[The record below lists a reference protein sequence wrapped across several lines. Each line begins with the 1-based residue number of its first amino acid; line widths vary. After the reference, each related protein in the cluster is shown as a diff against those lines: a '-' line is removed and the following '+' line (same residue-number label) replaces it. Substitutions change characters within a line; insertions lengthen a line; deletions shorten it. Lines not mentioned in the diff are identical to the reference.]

1 MGLFDG
7 KVAIVTGAGRGIGR
21 EEALLL
27 AREGASVVVNDL
39 GGARTGEGSDV
50 GPAQQV
56 VDEIVAA
63 GGQAVANTNDCSSWS
78 GAEEMVNQ
86 AIEAF
91 GSLDVLVNNAGI
103 LRDKM
108 SFNMTEEEFDS
119 VVKVHLKGHFAPARF
134 AAAYWRQKS
143 KDTGESV
150 NAKIVNTASESG
162 LYANAGQANY
172 AAAKAGIASMT
183 IVLARELERF
193 GVRVNCIAPVA
204 LTRLTEDLM
213 GGGTVDEDMAK
224 KLAPANIAA
233 GVCWL
238 ASDLSAGVNGQV
250 LKIQG
255 GLAQIVQGWRPIS
268 QITSDEEWTIEAIN
282 AGRDQLFAKS
292 DPGIPP
298 FFLNINDPTA

>member
-27 AREGASVVVNDL
+27 AKEGAAVVVNDL
-39 GGARTGEGSDV
+39 GGARTGEGNDV
-50 GPAQQV
+50 GPAQEV

-63 GGQAVANTNDCSSWS
+63 GGKAAANTDDCSSWS
-78 GAEEMVNQ
+78 GAEGMVNQ
-86 AIEAF
+86 AIETF
-91 GSLDVLVNNAGI
+91 GSLDILVNNAGI

-108 SFNMTEEEFDS
+108 SFNMTEEEWDA
-119 VVKVHLKGHFAPARF
+119 VIKVHLKGHFAPARF

-143 KDTGESV
+143 KDTGAPV
-150 NAKIVNTASESG
+150 NAKVVNTASESG
-162 LYANAGQANY
+162 LYGNAGQANY
-172 AAAKAGIASMT
+172 AAAKAGIASLT

-213 GGGTVDEDMAK
+213 GGREGIAEQLD
-224 KLAPANIAA
+224 PANIAA
-233 GVCWL
+233 GVAWL
-238 ASDLSAGVNGQV
+238 ASDLSEGVSGQV

-255 GLAQIVQGWRPIS
+255 GLAQIVQGWRPVS
-268 QITSDEEWTIEAIN
+268 QITSTETWTIESIASQ
-282 AGRDQLFAKS
+282 RDTLFAKTE
-292 DPGIPP
+292 PGIPP
-298 FFLNINDPTA
+298 FLLNITDPTG

>member
-27 AREGASVVVNDL
+27 AKEGAAVVVNDL
-39 GGARTGEGSDV
+39 GGARTGEGKDV
-50 GPAQQV
+50 GPAQEV

-63 GGQAVANTNDCSSWS
+63 GGKAAANTDDCSSWS
-78 GAEEMVNQ
+78 GAEGMVNQ
-86 AIEAF
+86 AIETF
-91 GSLDVLVNNAGI
+91 GSLDILVNNAGI

-108 SFNMTEEEFDS
+108 SFNMTEEEWDA
-119 VVKVHLKGHFAPARF
+119 VIKVHLKGHFAPARF

-143 KDTGESV
+143 KDTGASV
-150 NAKIVNTASESG
+150 NAKVVNTASESG
-162 LYANAGQANY
+162 LYGNAGQANY

-213 GGGTVDEDMAK
+213 GGREGIEKQLD
-224 KLAPANIAA
+224 PANIAA
-233 GVCWL
+233 GVAWL
-238 ASDLSAGVNGQV
+238 ASDLSEGVSGQV

-255 GLAQIVQGWRPIS
+255 GLAQIVQGWRPVT
-268 QITSDEEWTIEAIN
+268 QIVSDDTWTIESIA
-282 AGRDQLFAKS
+282 AQRDALFAQS

-298 FFLNINDPTA
+298 FLLNINDPTG

>member
-1 MGLFDG
+1 MGLFEG

-63 GGQAVANTNDCSSWS
+63 GGKAVANTDDCSSWS
-78 GAEEMVNQ
+78 GAEGMVNQ
-86 AIEAF
+86 AIETF
-91 GSLDVLVNNAGI
+91 GGLDILVNNAGI

-108 SFNMTEEEFDS
+108 SFNMTEEEWDA
-119 VVKVHLKGHFAPARF
+119 VVRVHLKGHFAPSRF

-143 KDTGESV
+143 KETGAPV
-150 NAKIVNTASESG
+150 NAKIVNTSSESG
-162 LYANAGQANY
+162 LYGNAGQANY
-172 AAAKAGIASMT
+172 AAAKAGIAALT

-213 GGGTVDEDMAK
+213 GGREGVEQ
-224 KLAPANIAA
+224 KLDPANVAA
-233 GVCWL
+233 GVAWL
-238 ASDLSAGVNGQV
+238 ASDLSDGVNGQV

-255 GLAQIVQGWRPIS
+255 GLAQIVQGWRPVS
-268 QITSDEEWTIEAIN
+268 QIESDQPWTIESIA
-282 AGRDQLFAKS
+282 AQRDALFANS
-292 DPGIPP
+292 SPGIPP
-298 FFLNINDPTA
+298 FFLNINDPTGS

>member
-27 AREGASVVVNDL
+27 ASEGASVVVNDL
-39 GGARTGEGSDV
+39 GGARTGEGADV

-56 VDEIVAA
+56 VDEITAA
-63 GGQAVANTNDCSSWS
+63 GGKAAANTDDISSWA
-78 GAEEMVNQ
+78 GGEAVVNQ
-86 AIEAF
+86 AVETF
-91 GSLDVLVNNAGI
+91 GGLDILVNNAGI

-108 SFNMTEEEFDS
+108 SFNMTEEEWDS
-119 VVKVHLKGHFAPARF
+119 VIKVHLKGHFAPSRF

-172 AAAKAGIASMT
+172 AAAKAGIASLT
-183 IVLARELERF
+183 IVLARELERA
-193 GVRVNCIAPVA
+193 GVRVNAIAPVA

-213 GGGTVDEDMAK
+213 GGQVDDAQK
-224 KLAPANIAA
+224 ATLDPTNVAA
-233 GVCWL
+233 AVGWL
-238 ASDLSAGVNGQV
+238 ASDLSEGVTGQV
-250 LKIQG
+250 VKIQG
-255 GLAQIVQGWRPIS
+255 GVCQIIQGWRPLTE
-268 QITSDEEWTIEAIN
+268 ITSDKPWTIESIA

-292 DPGIPP
+292 EPGLPP
-298 FFLNINDPTA
+298 FFLQLPGK

>member
-63 GGQAVANTNDCSSWS
+63 GGKAAANGNDCSSWS

-86 AIEAF
+86 AIETF
-91 GSLDVLVNNAGI
+91 GSLDILVNNAGI

-108 SFNMTEEEFDS
+108 SFNMTEEEWDS
-119 VVKVHLKGHFAPARF
+119 VIRVHLKGHFAPARF

-143 KDTGESV
+143 KETGESV

-183 IVLARELERF
+183 IVLARELDRF

-213 GGGTVDEDMAK
+213 GQGNEEMAA

-238 ASDLSAGVNGQV
+238 ASDLSEGVNGQV

-268 QITSDEEWTIEAIN
+268 QITSDDAWTIEAID
-282 AGRDQLFAKS
+282 AGRDQLFANS
-292 DPGIPP
+292 EPGIPP
-298 FFLNINDPTA
+298 FFLNIADPTG

>member
-27 AREGASVVVNDL
+27 AKEGASVVVNDL

-63 GGQAVANTNDCSSWS
+63 GGTAVANTNDCSSWT

-86 AIEAF
+86 AIETF

-108 SFNMTEEEFDS
+108 SFNMTEEEWDA
-119 VVKVHLKGHFAPARF
+119 VIKVHLKGHFAPSRF

-172 AAAKAGIASMT
+172 AAAKAGIASMS
-183 IVLARELERF
+183 IVLARELARF

-213 GGGTVDEDMAK
+213 GGGERNEEIAA
-224 KLAPANIAA
+224 KLAPENIAA

-238 ASDLSAGVNGQV
+238 ASDLSEGVNGQV

-255 GLAQIVQGWRPIS
+255 GVAQIVQGWRPIT
-268 QITSDEEWTIEAIN
+268 QITSDETWTIEAI
-282 AGRDQLFAKS
+282 AAQRDALFAKS
-292 DPGIPP
+292 SPDIPP
-298 FFLNINDPTA
+298 FLLNINDPTG